1 MLLITTP
8 DPYALSGHGH
18 CEAGA
23 PGRDIVCAAASCLLD
38 AYAARLQELDIP
50 LRLRQGPGLLEIRP
64 RPALADGLLP
74 QARREDHERAPG
86 RRDHGRLQQHRR
98 LCQEARRH
106 PQDGR
111 SQQGFRTFPLVKKE
125 HFHAETVLS

>member
-1 MLLITTP
+1 MHCPPQTTHKEEPPLLLITTP

-64 RPALADGLLP
+64 RHIP
-74 QARREDHERAPG
+74 RRL
-86 RRDHGRLQQHRR
+86 RRDVAA
-98 LCQEARRH
+98 AR
-106 PQDGR
+106 
-111 SQQGFRTFPLVKKE
+111 
-125 HFHAETVLS
+125 ATVLTGLTRLASCYPTRVKVIVTG

>member
-50 LRLRQGPGLLEIRP
+50 LRLRQGPGLLRS
-64 RPALADGLLP
+64 G
-74 QARREDHERAPG
+74 PG
-86 RRDHGRLQQHRR
+86 
-98 LCQEARRH
+98 
-106 PQDGR
+106 
-111 SQQGFRTFPLVKKE
+111 TFPAASAATSPPPAPPSSPASPASQAATPPASVSL
-125 HFHAETVLS
+125 

>member
-38 AYAARLQELDIP
+38 AYAARLQDLGIP
-50 LRLRQGPGLLEIRP
+50 LRLRQGPGLLEIQP
-64 RPALADGLLP
+64 RRVP
-74 QARREDHERAPG
+74 RRL
-86 RRDHGRLQQHRR
+86 RRDV
-98 LCQEARRH
+98 AAA
-106 PQDGR
+106 
-111 SQQGFRTFPLVKKE
+111 
-125 HFHAETVLS
+125 HATVLTGLTRLASCYPTRVKVITTG

>member
-50 LRLRQGPGLLEIRP
+50 LRLRQGPGLLEIQP
-64 RPALADGLLP
+64 RHIP
-74 QARREDHERAPG
+74 RRL
-86 RRDHGRLQQHRR
+86 RRDGADRVAGGPDPRGGVVP
-98 LCQEARRH
+98 RH
-106 PQDGR
+106 IDQRGDRGGV
-111 SQQGFRTFPLVKKE
+111 SGQQGDL
-125 HFHAETVLS
+125 HAITARGG